1 MSSLNFPWRVVCLP
15 LALLAIP
22 SYSFQAP
29 GTALLQNKEVLNF
42 GIEWRL
48 VRAGTARIEWNRGT
62 ANRSQINVHVESV
75 GLVNKLFRVDDNFS
89 SNYED
94 AFCAV
99 GSLFRAQEGF
109 RRRETRISYN
119 RASGQSEYTERDLV
133 KNTTTVRRLEVPHCV
148 HDVLGGLYRLRT
160 LTPEPGQVLQL
171 PITDGKKSISARVE
185 AQEREAV
192 TTPAGTFKTVRY
204 EANLFSG
211 QLYERKGR
219 LSLWLTDDA
228 RRLPVQIR
236 IRLQFHIG
244 TITLLLE
251 KEERS

>member
-1 MSSLNFPWRVVCLP
+1 MSSPNLSQRVVCLI
-15 LALLAIP
+15 LLLLAIP
-22 SYSFQAP
+22 SYSFQTP
-29 GTALLQNKEVLNF
+29 RTAFLQSKEVLNY

-48 VRAGTARIEWNRGT
+48 IRAGTARLEWNRGVDS
-62 ANRSQINVHVESV
+62 RSQVNVHVESV
-75 GLVNKLFRVDDNFS
+75 ALVSKLFRVDDNFS

-94 AFCAV
+94 GFCAV
-99 GSLFRAQEGF
+99 GSLFKAEEGS

-119 RASGQSEYTERDLV
+119 RGSGQAEYSEHDLV
-133 KNTTTVRRLEVPHCV
+133 KNSTTVRHIDVPRCV

-160 LTPEPGQVLQL
+160 LPTEIGQVLQL

-185 AQEREAV
+185 AQEREELK
-192 TTPAGTFKTVRY
+192 TPAGTYKTVRY
-204 EANLFSG
+204 EANLFNG
-211 QLYERKGR
+211 QLWERKGR
-219 LSLWLTDDA
+219 LSIWLTDDT